1 MVTFIVT
8 VTCVDKND
16 PDVKVEKDDFGV
28 KKKKKRA
35 HFHSKALLTT
45 NRLGLK
51 QIVNL
56 TIQQI
61 IKKDWISE
69 GPGWRIESVDN
80 HRFNIVEYFPLSG
93 RSSIKLPPELKN
105 LAKGLFNLKNN
116 DNECF
121 RLCHIRYLNPQ

>member
-1 MVTFIVT
+1 MFIEYFIKRIVKERKTLKFYHTLVVTFIET

-61 IKKDWISE
+61 IKKDWTMDI
-69 GPGWRIESVDN
+69 
-80 HRFNIVEYFPLSG
+80 
-93 RSSIKLPPELKN
+93 
-105 LAKGLFNLKNN
+105 
-116 DNECF
+116 
-121 RLCHIRYLNPQ
+121 